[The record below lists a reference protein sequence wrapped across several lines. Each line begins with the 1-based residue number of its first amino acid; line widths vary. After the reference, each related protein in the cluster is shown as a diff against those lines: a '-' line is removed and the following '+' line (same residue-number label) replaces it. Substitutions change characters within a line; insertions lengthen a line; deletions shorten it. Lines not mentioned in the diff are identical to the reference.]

1 MVMECNYG
9 GGLFLEI
16 QPLTDCMLCEGVGC
30 PYCRLYCS
38 LWGLGGLCAGWC
50 VDYVLG
56 RVVLFLGFIPKYGVD
71 VGMVVRTILL
81 YVVMCCM
88 FTMSLRC
95 VFISLCRDTFVY
107 GSAILTF
114 VLGAPNICGRCSKSA
129 CFKHYCAHQQQV
141 KIVLYSIWYHHTE
154 ASEWSKITKIQFY
167 KYEHIVVKFMYELYN
182 SYIND
187 TTCCIIQFWPTDDE
201 YIVLETCRGI

>member
-1 MVMECNYG
+1 MVMEWNYG
-9 GGLFLEI
+9 GGLFLEF

-50 VDYVLG
+50 VDCVLG

-71 VGMVVRTILL
+71 VGMVVYTNLL

-95 VFISLCRDTFVY
+95 VFISLWGDTLCMGPRYWLLLVY
-107 GSAILTF
+107 KDTKGMTNHMVRISTRPAYTTGKNSRSLGGPQNQSGPLRKEGSLTSAERETMISQASNPY
-114 VLGAPNICGRCSKSA
+114 LG
-129 CFKHYCAHQQQV
+129 Y
-141 KIVLYSIWYHHTE
+141 YTE
-154 ASEWSKITKIQFY
+154 
-167 KYEHIVVKFMYELYN
+167 
-182 SYIND
+182 
-187 TTCCIIQFWPTDDE
+187 
-201 YIVLETCRGI
+201 